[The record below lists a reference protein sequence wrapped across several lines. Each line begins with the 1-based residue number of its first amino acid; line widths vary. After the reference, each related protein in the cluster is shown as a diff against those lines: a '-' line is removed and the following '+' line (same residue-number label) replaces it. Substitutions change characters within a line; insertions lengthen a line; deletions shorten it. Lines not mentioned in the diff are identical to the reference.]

1 MLELGMGNRDPT
13 NAACPLPVLGHTSM
27 SSLLICSVIVI
38 VFLVFLIVLIT
49 DLIML
54 LFGYFNFLLLFVIGI
69 LFFQIVIFLLFG
81 GIGGSCSC
89 GVCYSVVGQLG
100 FFITLS

>member
-1 MLELGMGNRDPT
+1 MKWMLDTRTRHDSRRRRRHSRSSRGMKWMLELGMGNRDPT

-38 VFLVFLIVLIT
+38 VFLVFLVVLIT

-69 LFFQIVIFLLFG
+69 LLPT
-81 GIGGSCSC
+81 CST
-89 GVCYSVVGQLG
+89 S
-100 FFITLS
+100 